1 MTSSRARWC
10 LGILVAG
17 YLAMAAV
24 AGAPNSPL
32 TVLLPT
38 GAGPPS
44 WSTDLAGAVDLDRV
58 GRSGLIAVSWILV
71 VLVFGAFVLLL
82 GEAWSRRVRL
92 SAVLVASGI
101 SLGVSVA
108 APLLLS
114 RDVYTYSAYGRI
126 EGVYHHDPYVA
137 RLSSFRS
144 CVRHVTLL
152 LYAQHIDSDV

>member
-1 MTSSRARWC
+1 MTSFRARWC

-58 GRSGLIAVSWILV
+58 GRSGLIAVSWIPTQGGLV
-71 VLVFGAFVLLL
+71 T
-82 GEAWSRRVRL
+82 
-92 SAVLVASGI
+92 
-101 SLGVSVA
+101 VA
-108 APLLLS
+108 A
-114 RDVYTYSAYGRI
+114 VGGAIFGR
-126 EGVYHHDPYVA
+126 A
-137 RLSSFRS
+137 
-144 CVRHVTLL
+144 
-152 LYAQHIDSDV
+152 